1 MKSTDHKRFQG
12 PYGRYFRATF
22 ELEHP
27 EIHSSEDPWVNKL
40 KSIMGTRNCY
50 MKNKAGNK
58 FMVDFP
64 LFYELFSVFED
75 TKTGSDKELLE
86 ACLVSGSSF
95 EDIEKALDI
104 PKFNSLFIGLYH
116 ELFYNVRPL
125 LGNDVLFQQHV
136 VLPMLQKDTDKVAI
150 GALWKMLSRA
160 GGLPL
165 LMEKG
170 MGSAA
175 IRAED
180 ISYLMQLCSYRNCT
194 MMLKYASSGLTMLAD
209 YPNVNV
215 VFDRLSD
222 FDSIRGYD
230 RRPDGFAK
238 LTGVS
243 DNIFNDMLNAGIK
256 LIGLPDDLSEGVF
269 LADGVF
275 NPDMAEAT
283 EKPEHTLI
291 DEVK

>member
-1 MKSTDHKRFQG
+1 MKSTEHKRFQG
-12 PYGRYFRATF
+12 PYGRYFRAVF
-22 ELEHP
+22 EIEHP
-27 EIHSSEDPWVNKL
+27 EVPKTEDPWVRKL
-40 KSIMGTRNCY
+40 KSIISTRNCY
-50 MKNKAGNK
+50 MEDKAANK
-58 FMVDFP
+58 FMSDFP

-75 TKTGSDKELLE
+75 NKAGSDKELLE

-95 EDIEKALDI
+95 EEISKALNI
-104 PKFNSLFIGLYH
+104 PRFTSLFIGLYH
-116 ELFYNVRPL
+116 ELFYNVRPIL
-125 LGNDVLFQQHV
+125 SNDILFQQHV
-136 VLPMLQKDTDKVAI
+136 VLPLLRKDTDNVAI
-150 GALWKMLSRA
+150 GAIWKMLSRA

-165 LMEKG
+165 LIEKG
-170 MGSAA
+170 MGSSA

-256 LIGLPDDLSEGVF
+256 LLSMPESLQESVF

-275 NPDMAEAT
+275 NPEMKEAI
-283 EKPEHTLI
+283 EKPEHTSI
-291 DEVK
+291 SEVK